1 MSSDEP
7 ANRAIV
13 VLGMHRSGTSA
24 FTGLLNLLG
33 IDLGPKLMAA
43 SPDNESGYWEHAD
56 LVNLHDRLL
65 SAVGSRW
72 DDIALLPEGWWERA
86 EVAPIREQIREI
98 VARDFGASPL
108 WAIKDPRMCRLLP
121 LWKPLLAELG
131 ITPVWLLM
139 GRHPA
144 QTVGSLEKRNGF
156 SRQKSELLWLQHTL
170 EAEFHTRD
178 GARAVVTFGE
188 FLNDWEGTLARLQ
201 AAIGAPWPCPP
212 ETMADKVA
220 QYLDPG
226 KRHHRSFDSEALSEW
241 TREGYAALL
250 AGEQGREEEMRA
262 RMDGIRAAHHAAE
275 ALYAPVVRGRAAE
288 LEQEL
293 AEDRARYAAM
303 FDDFQAMQVKYRTA
317 KEKLAARSTELAAKK
332 ELLKAYDRSAGG
344 KVNRLIRGLRN
355 SAGRR
360 AGPVHFPK
368 PGTEAPETTVIVSAG
383 RDPARVAACM
393 RALRQQTAGKNV
405 EVTAVAEAETAMILK
420 EWKNIGVIEASVA
433 ESFAEPQKR
442 AAQKAHGTY
451 LIFMQDRVLPGE
463 GWYEA
468 LIEPL
473 RANPE
478 IGMVGPEAGRLRT
491 DGAVEMLPEEE
502 EEGGL
507 QPANFCTTA
516 CLATPRHLFFQVGG
530 FDGYYLPVE
539 EAIYGLK
546 IGGTRHKIWRQPK
559 CRITR
564 AAPAEG
570 IDPKRF
576 DSNWQR
582 FARRWPGLLEGL
594 AKP

>member
-1 MSSDEP
+1 MSVEP
-7 ANRAIV
+7 SNRAIV

-33 IDLGPKLMAA
+33 IDLGPKLMPAT
-43 SPDNESGYWEHAD
+43 PDNESGYWEHAE

-65 SAVGSRW
+65 NAAGSRW
-72 DDIALLPEGWWERA
+72 DDLARMPEGWWETV
-86 EVAPIREQIREI
+86 EVAAIREQIREI
-98 VARDFGASPL
+98 VARDFGGSRL

-131 ITPVWLLM
+131 ITPVWVLM

-144 QTVGSLEKRNGF
+144 QTIGSLEKRDGF
-156 SRQKSELLWLQHTL
+156 SRQKSELLWLQHAL
-170 EAEFHTRD
+170 EAEYHSRE
-178 GARAVVTFGE
+178 GARAVVTFDE
-188 FLNDWEGTLARLQ
+188 FLNDWRGTLSRLEQ
-201 AAIGAPWPCPP
+201 VIGSAWPTPL
-212 ETMADKVA
+212 EAMAEKIA
-220 QYLDPG
+220 QYVDPG
-226 KRHHRSFDSEALSEW
+226 KRHHRSFDSEALSDW
-241 TREGYAALL
+241 TRDGYAALL

-262 RMDGIRAAHHAAE
+262 RMDGVRAAYNAAE
-275 ALYAPVVRGRAAE
+275 ALYTPVVRNRAGE

-293 AEDRARYAAM
+293 EEERRRYATI
-303 FDDFQAMQVKYRTA
+303 FDGFQALQAKYRTA
-317 KEKLAARSTELAAKK
+317 KEKLAGRTAELAAKK

-344 KVNRLIRGLRN
+344 KLNRLLGSFN
-355 SAGRR
+355 KSGGRSVE
-360 AGPVHFPK
+360 PVHFPK
-368 PGTEAPETTVIVSAG
+368 PAAETPETTVIVSTG
-383 RDPARVAACM
+383 SDPARVAGCM
-393 RALRQQTAGKNV
+393 RALQQQTAGKNV
-405 EVTAVAEAETAMILK
+405 EVMAVADAEMAKMLK
-420 EWKNIGVIEASVA
+420 DWENIGVIEAGAA

-442 AAQKAHGTY
+442 AAQKARGTY

-478 IGMVGPEAGRLRT
+478 IGMVGPEAGRVRS

-502 EEGGL
+502 GGGL
-507 QPANFCTTA
+507 QEADFCTTA

-546 IGGTRHKIWRQPK
+546 IGGTRHQIWRQPK
-559 CRITR
+559 CKITR

-582 FARRWPGLLEGL
+582 FAQRWPGLLEGL